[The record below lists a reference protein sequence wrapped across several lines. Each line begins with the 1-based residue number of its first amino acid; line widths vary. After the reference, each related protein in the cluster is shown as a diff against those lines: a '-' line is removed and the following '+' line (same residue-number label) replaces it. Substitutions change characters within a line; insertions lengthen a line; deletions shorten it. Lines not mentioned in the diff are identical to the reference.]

1 MGIAYFQTR
10 VRAMAKLL
18 RALNTDY
25 GLQIA
30 QNWDVLLMIAER
42 LRNIADELTKAV
54 EEAKAKD
61 EKDRNGG

>member
-18 RALNTDY
+18 RALNDDY

-61 EKDRNGG
+61 EKNRNGG